1 MGDNVVTTTTGNP
14 NIVDINHVLACLA
27 ATPAHIVSST
37 PTAESFTSFTLRL
50 TSNDYEE
57 EPYEITINSIMRSFS
72 ASSLPESKE
81 WTSGMDLNVKYY
93 LSWNHGQVG
102 HNAIT
107 FSNPS
112 GLTLL
117 DKDDNPKTTWNGS
130 AVISSSNSIFVTFT
144 SDTSTLDFVTES

>member
-1 MGDNVVTTTTGNP
+1 MPDNIVTTGNL
-14 NIVDINHVLACLA
+14 ISVVDINHALTGTAGDLGNV
-27 ATPAHIVSST
+27 VSST

-93 LSWNHGQVG
+93 ISWNHGQVG

-107 FSNPS
+107 FSNLS

-117 DKDDNPKTTWNGS
+117 DKDDNPKTTWNGN
-130 AVISSSNSIFVTFT
+130 AVISSSSSIFVTFT
-144 SDTSTLDFVTES
+144 SATSTLDFVTES

>member
-1 MGDNVVTTTTGNP
+1 M
-14 NIVDINHVLACLA
+14 INLKLQVIIHNGAPCTACA
-27 ATPAHIVSST
+27 ACGVAG
-37 PTAESFTSFTLRL
+37 FTSFTLRL

-93 LSWNHGQVG
+93 LSWNHGAVG
-102 HNAIT
+102 FNVIT
-107 FSNPS
+107 FSNLS

-130 AVISSSNSIFVTFT
+130 AVISSSNAIFVTFT
-144 SDTSTLDFVTES
+144 SATSTLDYITSS